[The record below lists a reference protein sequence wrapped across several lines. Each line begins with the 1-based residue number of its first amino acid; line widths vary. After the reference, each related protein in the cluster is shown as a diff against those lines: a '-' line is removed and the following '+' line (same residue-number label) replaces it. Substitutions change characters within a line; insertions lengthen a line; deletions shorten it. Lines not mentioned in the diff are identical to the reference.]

1 MALLINLLSKEKYF
15 KNYLITDLRKSKGE
29 YAIPKST
36 KRICLSEKKKNI
48 FDIIRKEKLDII
60 IYNNYRKRDIKK
72 LNSLNKTKAIIY
84 NHSSFLY
91 WIYSKVFNF
100 NNTPYPAYKQSKY
113 VISLIPV
120 ENDYLLKKWGI
131 NSILMDNPLTF
142 EYDSIIPSDLSSKNI
157 IMIGRINDPIKRFH
171 LGIKA
176 MKTIIKEIPN
186 CRMNI
191 ISSKKNKLN
200 KLVKRLKLR
209 KYVKFTGIQK
219 KIEIYLKHASLHIF
233 PSLSESYAMAL
244 GEAKIFGIPSIIC
257 GLDFLS
263 LAKGGTVIIYDD
275 NPDTIAKEAIKILK
289 NETYRKKLGKEARES
304 MKNRNN
310 KIIAKKWKNLLL
322 SVYRGDDDSY
332 NKLNN
337 QKKMNVNEANQILNN
352 QLGLLKKRNNRFNRL
367 TLTKLES
374 YSF

>member
-1 MALLINLLSKEKYF
+1 
-15 KNYLITDLRKSKGE
+15 
-29 YAIPKST
+29 
-36 KRICLSEKKKNI
+36 
-48 FDIIRKEKLDII
+48 
-60 IYNNYRKRDIKK
+60 
-72 LNSLNKTKAIIY
+72 
-84 NHSSFLY
+84 
-91 WIYSKVFNF
+91 
-100 NNTPYPAYKQSKY
+100 
-113 VISLIPV
+113 
-120 ENDYLLKKWGI
+120 
-131 NSILMDNPLTF
+131 MDNPLTF

-157 IMIGRINDPIKRFH
+157 VMIGRINDPIKRFH

-289 NETYRKKLGKEARES
+289 NETYRKQLGKEARES